1 MASVKLSPTLKA
13 LIAAPHAQGGALPAP
28 PRAAVTQLFERLASS
43 AKENG
48 LGEATWLT
56 LGSAALV
63 TLNSP
68 ATLCELHSFAT
79 SRLQLQGEERTKR
92 AAEYAAVMREA
103 GLKTISF
110 SGIPRAI
117 NNLGA
122 LRAHLE
128 PEVAAL
134 LSTTPT
140 RQPTPS
146 SLPTVL
152 SSASTLWTSIYAP
165 HASKLLSK
173 LAQSH
178 PDLPVHILSSHYGA
192 LLADPFASPPTGHAK
207 VGRVL
212 TSVVAIACLR
222 AQGGVGPQVTSHVF
236 GLRKAGEE
244 PGEGEEVAGREW
256 LTSEAGAQWVLEQ
269 VDALVELMTGGRGA
283 SFATRAKL

>member
-1 MASVKLSPTLKA
+1 MATVHLSSALKS
-13 LIAAPHAQGGALPAP
+13 LIASPQAHGGVVPAP
-28 PRAAVTQLFERLASS
+28 SRAAATALFEGLASS
-43 AKENG
+43 AQRHG
-48 LGEATWLT
+48 LDTPAWLV

-68 ATLCELHSFAT
+68 DTLCALYAFA
-79 SRLQLQGEERTKR
+79 RDRCNAGER
-92 AAEYAAVMREA
+92 ATRSVEYAGIMRET

-128 PEVAAL
+128 PDV
-134 LSTTPT
+134 
-140 RQPTPS
+140 
-146 SLPTVL
+146 
-152 SSASTLWTSIYAP
+152 
-165 HASKLLSK
+165 ASKLPTQPSRELKAADVDAMLARGDALWNGIYDPHSKKLLAK

-178 PDLPVHILSSHYGA
+178 PDLPVHILTSHYSH
-192 LLADPFASPPTGHAK
+192 LLSDPPASARPAHAAK
-207 VGRVL
+207 VGRIL

-236 GLRKAGEE
+236 GLRKAADENL
-244 PGEGEEVAGREW
+244 EGEEAIQGAEF
-256 LTSEAGAQWVLEQ
+256 LTSEDGAQWVIEQ
-269 VDALVELMTGGRGA
+269 VDRFVEAVSRSP